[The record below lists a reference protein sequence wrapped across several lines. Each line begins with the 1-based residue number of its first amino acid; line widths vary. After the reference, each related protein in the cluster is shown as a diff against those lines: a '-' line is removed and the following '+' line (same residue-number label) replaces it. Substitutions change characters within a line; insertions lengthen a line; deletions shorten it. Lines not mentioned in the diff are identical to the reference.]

1 MLKSKQIGLF
11 LGIAVFLGILVFT
24 NFDPGNPSI
33 TIMAAVASLMAIWWI
48 SEAIP
53 LAATSLIPF
62 ILFPLLGIC
71 SGEEIASSY
80 INSTIFLFLGGFL
93 IALSMEKW
101 ALHKRIALKIILFL
115 GGSPSKIVFG
125 FMTAA
130 FFLSMWISNTATAV
144 MMLPIGLAIIYQLEE
159 EFSKEKVHNFSV
171 SVMLGIAY
179 GCSIGGISTLIGTP
193 PNLSFIRILKIIFPH
208 SPDISFANWLIMAM
222 PISIIMLF
230 TAWFVLTKIYFRI
243 PGEIK
248 IEKNIIS
255 DEYKK
260 LGRLAYEEKAVGII
274 FVFTA
279 LLWIFR
285 VNIDLGFI
293 KIYGWSNI
301 FNNSAFINDGT
312 VAVFMAIVLFLI
324 PSKDKTKGDS
334 LLSADVFTKIPW
346 GIILLFGGGFAL
358 AKGFITSGLSD
369 FIGSQFQGM
378 KFTSPMAIMGLV
390 SVTITFM
397 TELTSNTATT
407 EMILPILASVSI
419 ALDVNP
425 MLLMMSATLSA
436 SMAFMLPVATPPN
449 AVIFGSQRIKVSEMA
464 KAGLLLNLTGVIV
477 ITLSVYFIG
486 LFVFNID
493 LDQLPG
499 WIK

>member
-11 LGIAVFLGILVFT
+11 LGIAAFLGIVLFAD
-24 NFDPGNPSI
+24 FSPSEPEI
-33 TIMAAVASLMAIWWI
+33 TTMSAVAMLMAIWWI

-53 LAATSLIPF
+53 LASTSLVPL
-62 ILFPLLGIC
+62 ILFPVFGIC

-101 ALHKRIALKIILFL
+101 ALHKRIALKIILLL
-115 GGSPSKIVFG
+115 GGSPAKIVLG
-125 FMTAA
+125 FMVAA

-159 EFSKEKVHNFSV
+159 EFSKEKVHNFTV

-193 PNLSFIRILKIIFPH
+193 PNLSFVRILKIIFPRA
-208 SPDISFANWLIMAM
+208 PDISFGSWLVMAL

-230 TAWFVLTKIYFRI
+230 SAWVVLTKIFYKV
-243 PGEIK
+243 PEEIK
-248 IEKNIIS
+248 IEKGIIR

-260 LGRLAYEEKAVGII
+260 LGRLAYEEKAVGI
-274 FVFTA
+274 VFIITA

-285 VNIDLGFI
+285 VDIDLGYF
-293 KIYGWSNI
+293 KIYGWSNLLDN
-301 FNNSAFINDGT
+301 FSLINDGT
-312 VAVFMAIVLFLI
+312 IAIFMAIILFLI
-324 PSKDKTKGDS
+324 PSKNKSAGNM
-334 LLSADVFTKIPW
+334 LLESDVFIKVPW

-358 AKGFITSGLSD
+358 AKGFISSGLSNY
-369 FIGSQFQGM
+369 IGSQFQGIELN
-378 KFTSPMAIMGLV
+378 SPLLIMAFV
-390 SVTITFM
+390 SGAIIFL

-407 EMILPILASVSI
+407 EMILPILASVSV
-419 ALDVNP
+419 ALGVNP

-449 AVIFGSQRIKVSEMA
+449 AVVFGSQRIKISEMT
-464 KAGLLLNLTGVIV
+464 KAGLLLNLIGIIL
-477 ITLSVYFIG
+477 ITLAVYFIG
-486 LFVFNID
+486 LFVFNIN
-493 LDQLPG
+493 LDQLPD
-499 WIK
+499 WSK